1 MKKGILLIAALC
13 LTMTVSA
20 QKKWSLQNCIDY
32 ALQNNISLQKNK
44 ITKLSAIEDWKQSK
58 AALLPSLSFSS
69 SQSMGYKPWTESG
82 TVTVSNGTVNSKVTK
97 TYYNGSYGL
106 NANYT
111 LWNGNQN
118 RNTVKLNQLTADQ
131 ADLDSATTAQNLK
144 EQIATYYVQILY
156 LTEAIDVNKQSMETS
171 KKNDARGKEMV
182 EVGKMSKAD
191 LAQLTAQ
198 VATDQYNV
206 VSAQSELAT
215 TKMKLKQ
222 LLVLNG
228 DETFD
233 VSVPSTSDDQAL
245 ATIPGLQGVYE
256 SALLSRPEIANSKL
270 AIKSGQVSLDI
281 AKAGKLPT
289 IGLTGG
295 FGTSTS
301 SMSNNGWGNQMK
313 TNFDASI
320 GATVSIPLFDN
331 RKTRTNVNKAQLQI
345 EQSKLD
351 LQDKQNTLY
360 NTIENYWI
368 EANTNQSKF
377 KSALVSVESQ
387 KTSYELLSEQFRLG
401 LKNIVELLNGKTN
414 LLTAQQSKL
423 QSKYMT
429 LLDVQ
434 LLKFYKGEEINL

>member
-171 KKNDARGKEMV
+171 KKNEARGKEMV

-368 EANTNQSKF
+368 EANTNQTKF

>member
-13 LTMTVSA
+13 MTVVAHA
-20 QKKWSLQNCIDY
+20 QQKWSLQNCIDY

-44 ITKLSAIEDWKQSK
+44 ITKRSAVEDWEQSK
-58 AALLPSLSFSS
+58 AALLPSLSASS
-69 SQSMGYKPWTESG
+69 TQSVGYKPWTQAN

-106 NANYT
+106 NANWT

-118 RNTVKLNQLTADQ
+118 RNTVKLNQVAADQ
-131 ADLDSATTAQNLK
+131 ADMDSATTAQSLK

-156 LTEAIDVNKQSMETS
+156 LTEAIEVNKQSFETS
-171 KKNDARGKEMV
+171 RTNEARGKEMV

-198 VATDQYNV
+198 VATDEYNV

-215 TKMKLKQ
+215 AKMKLKQ
-222 LLVLNG
+222 ILVLNG
-228 DETFD
+228 DNSFD
-233 VSVPSTSDDQAL
+233 ISVPTTSDAQAL
-245 ATIPGLQGVYE
+245 SDIPGLQGVYE
-256 SALLSRPEIANSKL
+256 AALLSRPEIANGKL
-270 AIKSGQVSLDI
+270 AIKSSQISLDI

-301 SMSNNGWGNQMK
+301 SMSDNAWGKQMK
-313 TNFDASI
+313 TNFDASL
-320 GATVSIPLFDN
+320 GATISVPLFDN

-351 LQDKQNTLY
+351 LEDKQNTLY

-377 KSALVSVESQ
+377 KSARVNVESQ
-387 KTSYELLSEQFRLG
+387 QTTYELLSEQFRLG

-414 LLTAQQSKL
+414 LLTAQQSRL
-423 QSKYMT
+423 QSKYLT

-434 LLKFYKGEEINL
+434 LLKFYKGEDISL

>member
-171 KKNDARGKEMV
+171 KKNEARGKEMV
-182 EVGKMSKAD
+182 EVGKMSKSD

-256 SALLSRPEIANSKL
+256 SALLSRPEISNSKL

>member
-13 LTMTVSA
+13 MTVVAHA
-20 QKKWSLQNCIDY
+20 QQKWSLQNCIDY

-44 ITKLSAIEDWKQSK
+44 ITKRSAVEDWEQSK
-58 AALLPSLSFSS
+58 AALLPSLSASS
-69 SQSMGYKPWTESG
+69 TQSVGYKPWTQAN

-106 NANYT
+106 NANWT

-118 RNTVKLNQLTADQ
+118 RNTVKLNQVAADQ
-131 ADLDSATTAQNLK
+131 ADMDSATTAQLLK

-156 LTEAIDVNKQSMETS
+156 LTEAIEVNKQSFETS
-171 KKNDARGKEMV
+171 RTNEARGKEMV

-198 VATDQYNV
+198 VATDEYNV

-215 TKMKLKQ
+215 AKMKLKQ
-222 LLVLNG
+222 ILVLNG
-228 DETFD
+228 DNSFD
-233 VSVPSTSDDQAL
+233 ISVPTTSDAQAL
-245 ATIPGLQGVYE
+245 SDIPGLQGVYE
-256 SALLSRPEIANSKL
+256 AALLSRPEIANGKL
-270 AIKSGQVSLDI
+270 AIKSSQISLDI

-301 SMSNNGWGNQMK
+301 SMSDNAWGKQMK
-313 TNFDASI
+313 TNFDASL
-320 GATVSIPLFDN
+320 GATISVPLFDN

-351 LQDKQNTLY
+351 LEDKQNTLY

-377 KSALVSVESQ
+377 KSARVNVESQ
-387 KTSYELLSEQFRLG
+387 QTSYELLSEQFRLG

-414 LLTAQQSKL
+414 LLTAQQSRL
-423 QSKYMT
+423 QSKYLT

-434 LLKFYKGEEINL
+434 LLKFYKGEDISL

>member
-1 MKKGILLIAALC
+1 
-13 LTMTVSA
+13 
-20 QKKWSLQNCIDY
+20 
-32 ALQNNISLQKNK
+32 
-44 ITKLSAIEDWKQSK
+44 
-58 AALLPSLSFSS
+58 
-69 SQSMGYKPWTESG
+69 MGYKPWTESG

-171 KKNDARGKEMV
+171 KKNEARGKEMV

>member
-20 QKKWSLQNCIDY
+20 QKKWSLQNCINY

-69 SQSMGYKPWTESG
+69 TQSMGYKPWTESG

-118 RNTVKLNQLTADQ
+118 HNTVKLNQLTADQ

-156 LTEAIDVNKQSMETS
+156 LTEAIDVNKQSLETS
-171 KKNDARGKEMV
+171 KKNETRGKEMV

-228 DETFD
+228 DDTFD
-233 VSVPSTSDDQAL
+233 VSVPSTTDDQAL

-270 AIKSGQVSLDI
+270 AIKSGQISLDI

-289 IGLTGG
+289 IGLSGG

>member
-171 KKNDARGKEMV
+171 KKNEARGKEMV
-182 EVGKMSKAD
+182 EVGKMSKSD

>member
-171 KKNDARGKEMV
+171 KKNEARGKEMV

-387 KTSYELLSEQFRLG
+387 NTSYELLSEQFRLG

>member
-13 LTMTVSA
+13 MTVVAHA
-20 QKKWSLQNCIDY
+20 QQKWSLQNCIDY

-44 ITKLSAIEDWKQSK
+44 ITKRSAVEDWEQSK
-58 AALLPSLSFSS
+58 AALLPSLSASS
-69 SQSMGYKPWTESG
+69 TQSVGYKPWTQAN

-106 NANYT
+106 NANWT

-118 RNTVKLNQLTADQ
+118 RNTVKLNQVAADQ
-131 ADLDSATTAQNLK
+131 ADMDSATTAQLLK

-156 LTEAIDVNKQSMETS
+156 LTEAIEVNKQSFETS
-171 KKNDARGKEMV
+171 RTNEARGKEMV

-198 VATDQYNV
+198 VATDEYNV

-215 TKMKLKQ
+215 AKMKLKQ
-222 LLVLNG
+222 ILVLNG
-228 DETFD
+228 DNSFD
-233 VSVPSTSDDQAL
+233 ISVPTTSDAQAL
-245 ATIPGLQGVYE
+245 SDIPGLQGVYE
-256 SALLSRPEIANSKL
+256 AALLSRPEIANGKL
-270 AIKSGQVSLDI
+270 AIKSSQISLDI

-301 SMSNNGWGNQMK
+301 SMSDNAWGKQMK
-313 TNFDASI
+313 TNFDASL
-320 GATVSIPLFDN
+320 GATISVPLFDN

-351 LQDKQNTLY
+351 LEDKQNTLY

-377 KSALVSVESQ
+377 KSARVNVESQ
-387 KTSYELLSEQFRLG
+387 QTTYELLSEQFRLG

-414 LLTAQQSKL
+414 LLTAQQSRL
-423 QSKYMT
+423 QSKYLT

-434 LLKFYKGEEINL
+434 LLKFYKGEDISL

>member
-171 KKNDARGKEMV
+171 KKNEARGKEMV